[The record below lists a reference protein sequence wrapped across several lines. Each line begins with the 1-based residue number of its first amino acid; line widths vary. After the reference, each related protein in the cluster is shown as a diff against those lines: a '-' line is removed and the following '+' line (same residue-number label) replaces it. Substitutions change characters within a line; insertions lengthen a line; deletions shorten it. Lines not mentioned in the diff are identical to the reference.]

1 MKIDDFNSIWY
12 SAFGWKLAE
21 GTGVD
26 EWAGFVQDARSNDAV
41 LRETLKVFSREFTNA
56 KESGSK
62 TYRDRIPTL
71 DEFKR
76 RYFAL
81 LPELKRKWD
90 AERNGGMKLDG
101 RCLVCGGGGKVFA
114 LAPCIGD
121 LDRKL
126 APEDWRTITRDRIYY
141 GVELYPCP
149 LCYEGS
155 YHGDHTLRNR
165 VLQNSVP
172 EFVPARHK
180 DNPYG
185 YAVGGDWLILNSL
198 HDRFGAVGAIPERGN
213 ADVFA
218 GKGLLARV
226 GGAAHS
232 LDADALKAE
241 EMRLDRELEDRFPMG
256 AE

>member
-1 MKIDDFNSIWY
+1 MKITEFNSLWY
-12 SAFGWKLAE
+12 SAFGWKLDE
-21 GTGVD
+21 RGGFD
-26 EWAGFVQDARSNDAV
+26 EWGVFVDNERSNDRAI
-41 LRETLKVFSREFTNA
+41 RETLNTFSRAYTDA
-56 KESGSK
+56 KEKGR
-62 TYRDRIPTL
+62 TNYRDIVPTV

-81 LPELKRKWD
+81 LPELKRKWE

-121 LDRKL
+121 LERQY
-126 APEDWRTITRDRIYY
+126 APEDWRTITRERMYY

-149 LCYEGS
+149 VCYEGG

-213 ADVFA
+213 ADVFS
-218 GKGLLARV
+218 GKELLARV
-226 GGAAHS
+226 DAAGRS
-232 LDADALKAE
+232 LDTDALKAE
-241 EMRLDRELEDRFPMG
+241 EKRLNDELEDAFPMD